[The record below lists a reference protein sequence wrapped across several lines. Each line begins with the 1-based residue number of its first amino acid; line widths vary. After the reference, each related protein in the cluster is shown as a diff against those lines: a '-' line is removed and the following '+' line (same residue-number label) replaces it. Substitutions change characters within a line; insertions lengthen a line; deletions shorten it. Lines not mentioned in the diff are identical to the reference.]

1 MAPFAEATTVKAIDS
16 HTYLANFPEDWC
28 IGNAVESETVPHG
41 GFVTS
46 CFLSA
51 TALHFSTTHASLNQP
66 HTITLHLTFL
76 RRNAVGRARFSFRDM
91 KLGRRTS
98 TVHVALTQGDDK
110 NAEPCVVGYLTQSN
124 LQTETGVSLST
135 NWQLHPPPVSLTS
148 TTALRGGKGREE
160 NWVHSVGEHASFRKA
175 SQKTKWWVPRQG
187 QRGPGM
193 ADEWLCWADG
203 GKFTQSALGVVVDQF
218 PQLVEIYP
226 GTQPLDASGEDA
238 DIGKK
243 KRDRKP
249 NWYPTVLLNLD
260 VKKALPEEG
269 VNWLFVRVRA
279 KKIQNGRK
287 DLEVVVLDE
296 GGDLVAISNH
306 VCLILDVDRNMKRSE
321 KTKGVDDDRRS
332 KL

>member
-1 MAPFAEATTVKAIDS
+1 MASFAEATAIKALDS
-16 HTYLANFPEDWC
+16 HTYLANFPDDWC
-28 IGNAVESETVPHG
+28 IGNAVETETVPHG

-51 TALHFSTTHASLNQP
+51 TALHFSTIHASLNQP

-76 RRNAVGRARFSFRDM
+76 RRNAVGQARFSFRDM

-98 TVHVALTQGDDK
+98 TVHVALTQGDD
-110 NAEPCVVGYLTQSN
+110 EDTQPCVVAYLTQSN
-124 LQTETGVSLST
+124 LQMETGVSLST
-135 NWQLHPPPVSLTS
+135 SWQLHPPPVPLKS
-148 TTALRGGKGREE
+148 TKVLREGGDE
-160 NWVHSVGEHASFRKA
+160 NWVHSVGEHVKFRKA
-175 SQKTKWWVPRQG
+175 SQKTTWWVPRQG
-187 QRGPGM
+187 QRGPGV

-203 GKFTQSALGVVVDQF
+203 GKFTQSALGVIVDQF

-226 GTQPLDASGEDA
+226 GTQPLDASGKDVDVE
-238 DIGKK
+238 K
-243 KRDRKP
+243 KRGRKP

-269 VNWLFVRVRA
+269 VDWLFVRVRA
-279 KKIQNGRK
+279 KKIQNGRM

-306 VCLILDVDRNMKRSE
+306 VCLILDADRNMKRSE
-321 KTKGVDDDRRS
+321 KTKGVDDKERRS

>member
-1 MAPFAEATTVKAIDS
+1 MGKPSLTIV
-16 HTYLANFPEDWC
+16 
-28 IGNAVESETVPHG
+28 VESKTVPHG

-76 RRNAVGRARFSFRDM
+76 RRNAVGQARFSFRDM

-98 TVHVALTQGDDK
+98 TVHVALTQGDEE

-124 LQTETGVSLST
+124 LQTETGVSLSSS
-135 NWQLHPPPVSLTS
+135 WQLHPPPASLKS
-148 TTALRGGKGREE
+148 TEALRQGEDE
-160 NWVHSVGEHASFRKA
+160 NWVYSVGEHVKFRKA

-187 QRGPGM
+187 QPGPGV
-193 ADEWLCWADG
+193 ADEWLCLTDG

-226 GTQPLDASGEDA
+226 GTQPLDASGKDVDVE
-238 DIGKK
+238 K
-243 KRDRKP
+243 KRGRKP

-269 VNWLFVRVRA
+269 VDWLFVRVRA
-279 KKIQNGRK
+279 KKIQNGRM

-296 GGDLVAISNH
+296 GGGLVAISNH
-306 VCLILDVDRNMKRSE
+306 VCLILDAERNMKRSE
-321 KTKGVDDDRRS
+321 KTKGVDDKERGS

>member
-1 MAPFAEATTVKAIDS
+1 
-16 HTYLANFPEDWC
+16 
-28 IGNAVESETVPHG
+28 
-41 GFVTS
+41 
-46 CFLSA
+46 
-51 TALHFSTTHASLNQP
+51 
-66 HTITLHLTFL
+66 
-76 RRNAVGRARFSFRDM
+76 
-91 KLGRRTS
+91 
-98 TVHVALTQGDDK
+98 
-110 NAEPCVVGYLTQSN
+110 
-124 LQTETGVSLST
+124 
-135 NWQLHPPPVSLTS
+135 
-148 TTALRGGKGREE
+148 
-160 NWVHSVGEHASFRKA
+160 
-175 SQKTKWWVPRQG
+175 
-187 QRGPGM
+187 M